1 MEKSS
6 PLSTRCA
13 KKATTELHRYQ
24 YKRNKKMKYSTLC
37 KIDLFIF
44 SSRLVKLIKSEL
56 NIEHILC
63 LYNYIKMRVLR
74 DKRYKID
81 LVVKW

>member
-24 YKRNKKMKYSTLC
+24 YKRNKKMKYSTLVDAQTKQC
-37 KIDLFIF
+37 VKIYI
-44 SSRLVKLIKSEL
+44 KLINSAK
-56 NIEHILC
+56 
-63 LYNYIKMRVLR
+63 YI
-74 DKRYKID
+74 Y
-81 LVVKW
+81 